1 MKLLIAYLRR
11 QRHWLALY
19 ILIAGIF
26 AVVFYL
32 HDVPPMALSYAL
44 LLCGVALA
52 LALGGGFFLWRR
64 RHLAL
69 ADKLR
74 AEALT
79 AERLPE
85 ALDLVEEDYQ
95 TLYREAL
102 RSKTL
107 ALDRRDQQE
116 KDLTEYYTLWVHQ
129 IKTPISAM
137 RLLLQ
142 GEDTALSRELEAQLF
157 RISQYVEM
165 ALAYLRMG
173 SDSRD
178 YVLRPCLLEPVVKQS
193 VKKFAPL
200 FIRSRIKLELGDLS
214 ATVVTDEKWLAFCLE
229 QLLANAIQYAPR
241 GTVTV
246 ECRDG
251 RLVVRDTGIGIAPED
266 LPRVFEKG
274 YTGLNGRREKQAT
287 GIGLYLCRRILTTL
301 GHTISIASEIGRGT
315 EVTISFPQPSEVWE

>member
-1 MKLLIAYLRR
+1 MKLLFAYLRR
-11 QRHWLALY
+11 QRHHLALY
-19 ILIAGIF
+19 GLIAVIF

-32 HDVPPMALSYAL
+32 HDVPPVALSYAL
-44 LLCGVALA
+44 LLCGVVLV
-52 LALGGGFFLWRR
+52 LALGGGFLLWRR

-69 ADKLR
+69 SEKLQ
-74 AEALT
+74 AELLT

-116 KDLTEYYTLWVHQ
+116 KELTEYYTLWVHQ

-142 GEDTALSRELEAQLF
+142 GEDTDLSRELEAQLF
-157 RISQYVEM
+157 RINQYVEM
-165 ALAYLRMG
+165 VLAYLRMG
-173 SDSRD
+173 SESRD
-178 YVLRPCLLEPVVKQS
+178 YVLRPCSLEPVVKQS

-246 ECRDG
+246 EYRDG

-274 YTGLNGRREKQAT
+274 YTGLNGRREKRAT
-287 GIGLYLCRRILTTL
+287 GIGLYLCHRILTNL

-315 EVTISFPQPSEVWE
+315 EVAISFPRQPDAWE

>member
-1 MKLLIAYLRR
+1 MKLLLAYLRR
-11 QRHWLALY
+11 QRHHLALY
-19 ILIAGIF
+19 VLVAAIF

-32 HDVPPMALSYAL
+32 HDVPLVALSYAL
-44 LLCGVALA
+44 LLCGVVLT
-52 LALGGGFFLWRR
+52 LALGCGFVLWRR

-69 ADKLR
+69 SEKLQ
-74 AEALT
+74 AELLT

-116 KDLTEYYTLWVHQ
+116 KELTEYYTLWVHQ

-142 GEDTALSRELEAQLF
+142 GEDTDLSRELEAQLF
-157 RISQYVEM
+157 RINQYVEM
-165 ALAYLRMG
+165 VLAYLRMG
-173 SDSRD
+173 SESRD
-178 YVLRPCLLEPVVKQS
+178 YVLRPCSLEPVVKQS

-246 ECRDG
+246 EYRDG

-274 YTGLNGRREKQAT
+274 YTGLNGRREKRAT
-287 GIGLYLCRRILTTL
+287 GIGLYLCHRILTNL

-315 EVTISFPQPSEVWE
+315 EVAISFPRQPDAWE